1 MIRLFAFLNMTGD
14 RIIKLFQKAAKLGG
28 DPAWLCGLMHTL
40 DQQEM
45 PALSTWISSHSL
57 NAKLVIGRWLWPAKV
72 KSAGASGQL

>member
-40 DQQEM
+40 DQ
-45 PALSTWISSHSL
+45 
-57 NAKLVIGRWLWPAKV
+57 
-72 KSAGASGQL
+72 